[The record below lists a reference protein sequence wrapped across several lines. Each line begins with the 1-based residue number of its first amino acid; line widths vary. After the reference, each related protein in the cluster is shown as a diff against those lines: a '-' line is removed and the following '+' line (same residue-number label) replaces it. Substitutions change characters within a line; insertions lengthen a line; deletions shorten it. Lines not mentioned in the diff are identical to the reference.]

1 MSGEWDAYP
10 VVQQP
15 QGQDPWAAFPVAQ
28 AQPRAAQ
35 TAAPAKPEKGWGET
49 VYGWGETAHDYIT
62 GATDQAQQGASF
74 GFLDEANA
82 GMRAGIRGV
91 GNLVTG
97 QAPEFGANY
106 DRALA
111 DERGRMHQFQE
122 ENPVTSGVSNVLG
135 GLAVG
140 GAGAGIKSAGGVG
153 YINALRGAANP
164 GVESAGRALIPDLVA
179 GAKSLPG
186 MIGRSAG
193 VGAASGAAGG
203 FGDAEGGFEKRL
215 AGAGI
220 GALFGGTAG
229 AVIPAAAG
237 AAKGAWN
244 AGKGMLGKIDADEAA
259 ADFAVRA
266 LTRDKFDLSGNGAL
280 PANEGKPLAL
290 ADMAGGNTRRLGR
303 SVQTAPGAGSEHA
316 EKFLNER
323 QYGQGDRIRE
333 DIGTHISGQDRID
346 SVDALKAQR
355 RNDAAPLYEQANQRD
370 IHSARLQQFLDSPIA
385 ADALKSGRETA
396 QLRALADNEAFDPA
410 TYATDGGPINT
421 RAVDAIKQGLDD
433 MLEKYRNDAGKLVL
447 DGKGREIERVRQALL
462 AETDTLNPTYAQA
475 RAAYAEPSRLM
486 DATERGRDVLKG
498 NTQETVRNF
507 GAMDAP
513 AQDAY
518 RIGAADTLQNVV
530 GNTRDGT
537 HAVPKLYGGSNAREL
552 VDMLADDPAAF
563 KRKMALEDSMNRT
576 RNTVTGGSVTG
587 RIDAD
592 REDSG
597 AIAAMVRS
605 AAGGNGMLA
614 SGLTG
619 LGKVADKSKGMNEAT
634 AEKLSQILFNSD
646 QGQNANAL
654 ANLVARAQQNQ
665 AGARR
670 AGGATG
676 GASQTIG
683 NLIGQFM
690 APEER
695 RRD

>member
-1 MSGEWDAYP
+1 MSEWDAYP
-10 VVQQP
+10 EVQQP
-15 QGQDPWAAFPVAQ
+15 QGQDPWAAFPEAK
-28 AQPRAAQ
+28 AQPQAAQ
-35 TAAPAKPEKGWGET
+35 PAAPAKPEKGWGE
-49 VYGWGETAHDYIT
+49 AIHDYIT
-62 GATDQAQQGASF
+62 GSADQAQQGATL

-111 DERGRMHQFQE
+111 DERGRMHQFEE
-122 ENPVTSGVSNVLG
+122 ENPVTSGISNVLG

-140 GAGAGIKSAGGVG
+140 GAGTGLEATAS
-153 YINALRGAANP
+153 REAAP
-164 GVESAGRALIPDLVA
+164 ILSRMFGPSSEMVSTGRAVVPDMVA

-186 MIGRSAG
+186 VVARSAG

-203 FGDAEGGFEKRL
+203 FGDAEGGLENRL
-215 AGAGI
+215 AGAGV

-229 AVIPAAAG
+229 AVIPGAIGAG
-237 AAKGAWN
+237 NEVVGRIGGLLGLRN
-244 AGKGMLGKIDADEAA
+244 ADNDA

-266 LTRDKFDLSGNGAL
+266 LSRDKFDLSGNGAL

-303 SVQTAPGAGSEHA
+303 TVQTTPGEGSEHA
-316 EKFLNER
+316 ERFLNER
-323 QYGQGDRIRE
+323 QYGQADRIKD
-333 DIGTHISGQDRID
+333 DIDTHISGQDRID
-346 SVDALKAQR
+346 SVQALGEQR

-370 IHSARLQQFLDSPIA
+370 IQSPRLQQFLDSPIA
-385 ADALKSGRETA
+385 ADALKSGKETA
-396 QLRALADNEAFDPA
+396 QLRALADNVPFDPA
-410 TYATDGGPINT
+410 AYATDGGPINT
-421 RAVDAIKQGLDD
+421 RAVDAIKHGLDD
-433 MLEKYRNDAGKLVL
+433 MLEKYRDPTTGKLAL
-447 DGKGREIERVRQALL
+447 DSRGREIERVRQSLL
-462 AETDTLNPTYAQA
+462 EETDALNPTYAQA

-486 DATERGRDVLKG
+486 DATERGRGVLKG

-518 RIGAADTLQNVV
+518 RIGAADTLKETV
-530 GNTRDGT
+530 GNSRDGV
-537 HAVPKLYGGSNAREL
+537 HSVPRIYGGDNARAR

-563 KRKMALEDSMNRT
+563 QRKMALEDSMNKT

-587 RIDAD
+587 RIEADKEDAGMLHGMAI
-592 REDSG
+592 SAMNGGGITG
-597 AIAAMVRS
+597 AIAS
-605 AAGGNGMLA
+605 ALNRVNG
-614 SGLTG
+614 
-619 LGKVADKSKGMNEAT
+619 KSNGMNENV
-634 AEKLSQILFNSD
+634 AEKLSQILFNAD

-665 AGARR
+665 QGVRKV
-670 AGGATG
+670 GGVTG
-676 GASQTIG
+676 GGVQTIG
-683 NLIGQFM
+683 NLLGQFM

-695 RRD
+695 R